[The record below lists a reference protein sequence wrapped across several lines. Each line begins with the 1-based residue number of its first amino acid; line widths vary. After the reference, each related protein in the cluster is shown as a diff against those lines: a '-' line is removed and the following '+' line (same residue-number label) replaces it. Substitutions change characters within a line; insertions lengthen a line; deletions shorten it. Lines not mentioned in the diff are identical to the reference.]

1 MVRCLSEESIIMIC
15 GSLKMQESVE
25 AILNEIS
32 NRRLNKPLDYFKELG
47 CIKADCY

>member
-1 MVRCLSEESIIMIC
+1 MAQRLSEESIIMIC

-25 AILNEIS
+25 AILNKIS
-32 NRRLNKPLDYFKELG
+32 NRHLNKPLDYFKELG